1 MFVNRHLP
9 RSEAVSGAQT
19 VDELYPAL
27 RPLLFS
33 IAYRM
38 LGTVSEAEDVVQETF
53 LRYHRATQDGVTIE
67 TPKAYLAT
75 IATRLSLDTL
85 RSARRQRESYV
96 GMWLP
101 EPLLADGDAVDAA
114 TQVEIGDSL
123 SMAFLV
129 LLESLNPV
137 ERAVFLLREVFDYGY
152 DEIAEIVDRTPE
164 NCRQLAVRAR
174 RSVQERRPRYEAS
187 AQRRA
192 ELAQHFFAA
201 CQQGELDALK
211 QLLADDVTFQ
221 GDGGGKAPAV
231 ARVVTGVDKVTRLL
245 LGLLSQG
252 AELGLT
258 IESVQINGEPGA
270 LTRTADGKIVSAVAL
285 EIADGRIHAIRSVV
299 NPDKLGHL
307 GVVADMRQLM
317 RELRHLDG

>member
-1 MFVNRHLP
+1 MT
-9 RSEAVSGAQT
+9 SAQT

-38 LGTVSEAEDVVQETF
+38 LGTVSEAEDVVQESF
-53 LRYHRATQDGVTIE
+53 LKYHRALLAGTTIQ

-75 IATRLSLDTL
+75 VATRLSLDAL
-85 RSARRQRESYV
+85 RSAQRQRESYV

-101 EPLLADGDAVDAA
+101 EPLLADDAPDAA
-114 TQVEIGDSL
+114 AQVETSDTLSL
-123 SMAFLV
+123 AFLV

-174 RSVQERRPRYEAS
+174 RSVQERRPRFEAS
-187 AQRRA
+187 AQRRD
-192 ELAQHFFAA
+192 ELATRFYAA

-211 QLLADDVTFQ
+211 QLLAEDVSFH
-221 GDGGGKAPAV
+221 GDGGGKVPAT
-231 ARVVTGVDKVTRLL
+231 ARVVSGVDKVTRLL
-245 LGLLSQG
+245 VSMLSQG
-252 AELGLT
+252 AELGLDL
-258 IESVQINGEPGA
+258 EPVQVNGQPGM
-270 LTRTADGKIVSAVAL
+270 LTRTADGKIIGVIAL
-285 EIADGRIHAIRSVV
+285 DIADGRIQAIRSVV
-299 NPDKLGHL
+299 NPDKLDHL
-307 GVVADMRQLM
+307 GPVADMRQLM
-317 RELRHLDG
+317 RELRHIDH

>member
-1 MFVNRHLP
+1 VTG
-9 RSEAVSGAQT
+9 VQT
-19 VDELYPAL
+19 VDEVYASL

-53 LRYHRATQDGVTIE
+53 LRYHRALQDGVTIE

-75 IATRLSLDTL
+75 ITTRLALDTL
-85 RSARRQRESYV
+85 RSARRQREAYV

-152 DEIAEIVDRTPE
+152 DEIAEIVDRTPD

-192 ELAQHFFAA
+192 ELANRFFLA

-211 QLLADDVTFQ
+211 QLLADDVTFH
-221 GDGGGKAPAV
+221 GDGGGKAQAV
-231 ARVVTGVDKVTRLL
+231 ARVVSGPDKVTRLL
-245 LGLLSQG
+245 LSLLSQG
-252 AELGLT
+252 AELGL
-258 IESVQINGEPGA
+258 SVEPVQVNGEPGA
-270 LTRTADGKIVSAVAL
+270 LTRTSDGKIVSVFAL
-285 EIADGRIHAIRSVV
+285 EIADDRVHAIRSVV

-317 RELRHLDG
+317 RELRHIER